1 LVFNSGARLQTDFRS
16 QHHGIEGLVKDNPEP
31 TVELNVED
39 AIERGIQSGDLVE
52 VRTPRGKVPFRA
64 RVTND
69 IVKGAIECTFGG
81 GTPVGPKPWQ
91 EWNVNEL
98 TDINNYDV
106 ISGFPVYKALLC
118 DVVKVNQG
126 TPETRPVANRQEDT
140 CDFSIAMPLIQKSKP
155 EKRIYLDNNATTQ
168 VADAVRQ
175 TMIPYLE
182 TVYGNPSSIHDMGRD
197 AREAMER
204 ARRQVAKLVNAQPR
218 RIIFT
223 GGGSEADNLALKGV
237 AFAQRD
243 NGNQIITTSIEHP
256 AILST
261 CEFLERLGY
270 RITYLEVDED
280 GWLVPDRL
288 RKTIT
293 DDTILVSVMMANNEV
308 GTVLPIR
315 ELCNIAHERG
325 ILFHTDAVQAVG
337 KVKVDV
343 QELHVDLLSLSG
355 HKFHGPK
362 GIGALYVKKGVRLEP
377 AIHGGKQEVGLRA
390 GTENI
395 PAIVGLGKAAELAA
409 QTLRDSQKI
418 ARLRDKLEEDI
429 KKLVPDAKLNG
440 HRENRLPNT
449 LNLTLP
455 GLRGESIVVAMGQHG
470 ISLSSGSACKSGSPE
485 PTHVLIAMGKTEK
498 EAHCSV
504 RFSLSHHTTDED
516 INETVL
522 ALAKVLEEKSIVRL
536 MPCK

>member
-1 LVFNSGARLQTDFRS
+1 LVKELPLVFNSGARPQTDFRS

-39 AIERGIQSGDLVE
+39 AQERGIESGDLVE

-69 IVKGAIECTFGG
+69 IMKGAVECTFGG
-81 GTPVGPKPWQ
+81 GTPVGPKSWQ
-91 EWNVNEL
+91 KWNVNEL

-118 DVVKVNQG
+118 DVVKMGQRAA
-126 TPETRPVANRQEDT
+126 ETHTVANKQEAV
-140 CDFSIAMPLIQKSKP
+140 CDFNITMPLIRKSKP

-168 VADAVRQ
+168 VADEVWQA
-175 TMIPYLE
+175 MIPYLKMD
-182 TVYGNPSSIHDMGRD
+182 YGNPSSIYNMGRE
-197 AREAMER
+197 AREAMEK
-204 ARRQVAKLVNAQPR
+204 ARHQVAKLINAQPR

-243 NGNQIITTSIEHP
+243 SGNHIITTRIEHP

-261 CEFLERLGY
+261 CDFLERLGY
-270 RITYLEVDED
+270 RITYLEVDKD
-280 GWLVPDRL
+280 GWLAPEKL
-288 RKTIT
+288 QKAIT
-293 DDTILVSVMMANNEV
+293 DDTILVSIMMANNEV
-308 GTVLPIR
+308 GTIMPIE
-315 ELCNIAHERG
+315 ELCNVAHERG
-325 ILFHTDAVQAVG
+325 ILFHTDAVQAIG
-337 KVKVDV
+337 KIKVDV
-343 QELHVDLLSLSG
+343 QKLD
-355 HKFHGPK
+355 
-362 GIGALYVKKGVRLEP
+362 ID
-377 AIHGGKQEVGLRA
+377 RA
-390 GTENI
+390 GTENV
-395 PAIVGLGKAAELAA
+395 PAIVGMGKAAQLAA
-409 QTLRDSQKI
+409 QAPLASQKI
-418 ARLRDKLEEDI
+418 ERLRDKLDEEI
-429 KKLVPDAKLNG
+429 KKLMPDAKLNG

-455 GLRGESIVVAMGQHG
+455 GLRGESIVLAMDQHS

-485 PTHVLIAMGKTEK
+485 PTHVLLAMGRTEE

-504 RFSLSHHTTDED
+504 RFSLSHYTTEED
-516 INETVL
+516 ITDTVS
-522 ALAKVLEEKSIVRL
+522 ALVQVLEEKSIVRL